1 MPGPSLRARLS
12 RTYLGF
18 IALGGYE
25 LILLLALILV
35 PAIFALI
42 RASVGRDE
50 IAWGVAALLFAGPLV
65 AFTVISYRRLIRER
79 SEMPGNPRPPDG
91 A

>member
-42 RASVGRDE
+42 RASVGRD
-50 IAWGVAALLFAGPLV
+50 
-65 AFTVISYRRLIRER
+65 
-79 SEMPGNPRPPDG
+79 
-91 A
+91 